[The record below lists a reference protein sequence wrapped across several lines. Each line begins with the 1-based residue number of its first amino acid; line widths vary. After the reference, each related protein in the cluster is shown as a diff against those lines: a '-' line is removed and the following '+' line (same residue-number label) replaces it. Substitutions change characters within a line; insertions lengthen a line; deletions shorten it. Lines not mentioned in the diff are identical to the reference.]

1 VRKIGAWLSDE
12 AAAGWQQFAAANGVT
27 VTALLEAFGVA
38 FPLPDLPERAVT
50 EIVGIARQVDL
61 ERRARRAP

>member
-12 AAAGWQQFAAANGVT
+12 AAAGWQQFAAGHGVT

-38 FPLPDLPERAVT
+38 LPLPDLPERAVA
-50 EIVGIARQVDL
+50 ELVAIARQVDL
-61 ERRARRAP
+61 ERRSRR